1 MDQPKR
7 SWPNWKSKKETQRHF
22 MLSPLK
28 DSLSGVHDTGKRPN
42 NLVSLVPWGA
52 WSLVSLYLSIFS
64 GIVVGLQY
72 DYFTPFYSTVAL
84 DTLVPFGDFF
94 RSLHF
99 YSSQLCFLLAILHF
113 IIVFRASETYP
124 YKEWSKLICSL
135 FLLLFLLFT
144 GYVLK
149 SDSTGLAAGAIAEN
163 LLDEIPLL
171 GNLLNET
178 FFAITENG
186 LRKVY
191 IQHVAALDAA
201 LFIFLWAHLR
211 KYRIAISAHAS
222 LLAGVFLFCML
233 IPAPLD
239 PEKTGTTYISGP
251 WFFLGLQELLRYLP
265 PLIAGII
272 LPFTFFLLLLISS
285 PRTKNWPRKIIS
297 IIAILTLYLVLSVIA
312 WLR

>member
-1 MDQPKR
+1 
-7 SWPNWKSKKETQRHF
+7 

-28 DSLSGVHDTGKRPN
+28 DALSGEHRSEKSPWNIISR
-42 NLVSLVPWGA
+42 LPWGA

-64 GIVVGLQY
+64 GIIVGLQY
-72 DYFTPFYSTVAL
+72 DYFTPYYSTVAL
-84 DTLVPFGDFF
+84 DTLVPFGAFF

-99 YSSQLCFLLAILHF
+99 YSSQLCFLLAVCHF
-113 IIVFRASETYP
+113 IIVFKKSETYA
-124 YKEWSKLICSL
+124 YREWSKLICSL

-163 LLDEIPLL
+163 LLNEIPLL

-178 FFAITENG
+178 FFSITENG

-191 IQHVAALDAA
+191 VQHVAALDAA
-201 LFIFLWAHLR
+201 LLVLLWTHLR
-211 KYRIAISAHAS
+211 KYRITTSTHAT
-222 LLAGVFLFCML
+222 LLACIFFFCML

-239 PEKTGTTYISGP
+239 PEKAGTTYISGP

-265 PLIAGII
+265 PLVSGII
-272 LPFTFFLLLLISS
+272 LPVMFFFLLLNSS
-285 PRTKNWPRKIIS
+285 PTTPTWPRKITIMLVTL
-297 IIAILTLYLVLSVIA
+297 ILYLALSVIA